1 MTDLP
6 VVPIGTKNLYFLY
19 SFVFR
24 SSAAPQAK
32 LFENSLYS
40 SFLGSKVLNKDKN
53 IPMGRKWQKVSGKGR
68 PL

>member
-24 SSAAPQAK
+24 SSAAPQPK
-32 LFENSLYS
+32 LFENSY
-40 SFLGSKVLNKDKN
+40 FFGSKVLNKDKN